1 MRVVSVIAFA
11 SVIIRRYGGGGNS
24 SELTA

>member
-1 MRVVSVIAFA
+1 VSVIAFA